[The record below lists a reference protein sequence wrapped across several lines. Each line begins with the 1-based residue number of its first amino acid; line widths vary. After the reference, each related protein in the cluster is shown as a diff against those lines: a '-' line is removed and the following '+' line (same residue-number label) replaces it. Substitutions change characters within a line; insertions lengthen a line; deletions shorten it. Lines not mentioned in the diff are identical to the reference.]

1 MCNKITKRFNIRLFI
16 RIIFSTLIMNYLPA
30 FGGRKK
36 MTRLFR
42 QQKDESGMIIQQV
55 IAEGNP

>member
-1 MCNKITKRFNIRLFI
+1 
-16 RIIFSTLIMNYLPA
+16 MNYLPA

-42 QQKDESGMIIQQV
+42 QQKDERGMIIQQV
-55 IAEGNP
+55 IA